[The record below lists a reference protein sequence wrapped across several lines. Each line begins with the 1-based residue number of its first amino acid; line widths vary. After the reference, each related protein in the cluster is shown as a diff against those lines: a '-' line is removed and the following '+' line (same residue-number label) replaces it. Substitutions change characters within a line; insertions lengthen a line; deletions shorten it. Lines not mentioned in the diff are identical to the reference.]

1 MTHLAIDN
9 LTFAYTPRQTTLKD
23 VTLKIPTDSWTLFYG
38 ASGSGKSTL
47 MRLLA
52 GLLPK
57 YGGKILQGKLQ
68 LPDGLTAAMMFQDPG
83 MQFALDTPQHEL
95 EFALENLQLPSS
107 EMPAR
112 IEHALKFCGIEH
124 LRDRQLTTMSGG
136 EQQRAALAVLVA
148 MDTDI
153 LLLDEP
159 FASID
164 NHNRSLLIHQLTLLQ
179 EKYHKTIIVADHD
192 LHGYRGLAKQI
203 IHFENQ
209 HAQLLD
215 AAASDALL
223 KSADQ
228 LAATVH
234 HVKLP
239 TASDQPIL
247 TLKNV
252 VIEHGNEKL
261 ITANDFSFFKNRTTL
276 LTGATGTGK
285 SSLFKAIT
293 HLASYQGIIS
303 YDGKDSQKIK
313 PHRYAQQVGYVFQHA
328 VDQFLSVTVKEELA
342 LSLKKGQNPYF
353 DDEHLTAA
361 LRLLGLSKLQDRVVY
376 SLSGGQQKKLQ
387 LLLMLMM
394 GQPVLLLD
402 EPFSGLDLHS
412 LHNVVDLI
420 KASQEVYPQTMII
433 ISHQLEGLEKLID
446 RHVKLA
452 DGRLSYREEF

>member
-95 EFALENLQLPSS
+95 EFTLENLQLPSS

-164 NHNRSLLIHQLTLLQ
+164 NDNRALLIHQLTLLQ

-203 IHFENQ
+203 IHFEKQ
-209 HAQLLD
+209 RAQLLD
-215 AAASDALL
+215 AAASEELL
-223 KSADQ
+223 KAADQ

-402 EPFSGLDLHS
+402 EPFSGLDPHS

-420 KASQEVYPQTMII
+420 KASQKIYPQTMII

-452 DGRLSYREEF
+452 DCQLSYREEF